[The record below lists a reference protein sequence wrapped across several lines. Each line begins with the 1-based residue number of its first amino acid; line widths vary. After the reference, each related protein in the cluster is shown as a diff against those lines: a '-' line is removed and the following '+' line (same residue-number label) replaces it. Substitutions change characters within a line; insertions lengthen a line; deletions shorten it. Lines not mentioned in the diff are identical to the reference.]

1 MFTGL
6 IEEVAQVENIRKKGN
21 VYFLC
26 IKTAVVHNEAKEG
39 DSIAVNGVCLTVVAN
54 EKNTLSFDVMGRT
67 FKNTNLSFL
76 KKKDF
81 VNVESALTLQDKLGG
96 HFVQGHIDCMANI
109 KGIKK
114 RRDGLIFELSVKKE
128 FSSFI
133 VPKGSVALDG
143 ISLTVQETKKD
154 TFSVCIIPHT
164 FEKTN
169 LRYRKA
175 GDKLNLELDIL
186 AKYAGLPN
194 NSSGLTKTFLKEK
207 GF

>member
-6 IEEVAQVENIRKKGN
+6 IEEVGRVESIRKKGDVYLLCVRTVVAN
-21 VYFLC
+21 VAR
-26 IKTAVVHNEAKEG
+26 KG

-54 EKNTLSFDVMGRT
+54 EKNIVCFDVIGRT
-67 FKNTNLSFL
+67 FKNTNLYFL

-81 VNVESALTLQDKLGG
+81 VNIESALSLQDKLGG
-96 HFVQGHIDCMANI
+96 HFVQGHIDCTVSI
-109 KGIKK
+109 KSIKK
-114 RRDGLIFELSVKKE
+114 TPDGVIFTLLGNKKYI
-128 FSSFI
+128 SFI

-143 ISLTVQETKKD
+143 ISLTVHETKKD
-154 TFSVCIIPHT
+154 TFSVYIIPHT